1 MVNATH
7 FINYKD
13 GAWVKGVPQL
23 IPNLSPGN
31 WVYLMQDKENGYEK
45 RKYRIERVE
54 IVASDKGDSIL
65 QNVMV
70 YDLGVVESASYREEK
85 PKSCYD
91 RFLDEYH
98 NFVIDKQKKYSD
110 RTAVVIDGKVH
121 RLVPVYSPASVDCAT
136 ECSLYNLCGGME
148 NEGRLL
154 CNILGNP
161 HEDQVFHCEEPV

>member
-1 MVNATH
+1 MANATH

-31 WVYLMQDKENGYEK
+31 WVYLMKDKEDGYEK
-45 RKYRIERVE
+45 RKYRIESVE
-54 IVASDKGDSIL
+54 IIASDKGETIL
-65 QNVMV
+65 QNVRV
-70 YDLGVVESASYREEK
+70 YDLGVVESYRGK
-85 PKSCYD
+85 NPKSCYD
-91 RFLDEYH
+91 RFFDDYQEFLLD
-98 NFVIDKQKKYSD
+98 KCKKNSE
-110 RTAVVIDGKVH
+110 RVAVVIDGKVH

-161 HEDQVFHCEEPV
+161 HEDQVFHCEKPV

>member
-1 MVNATH
+1 MANATH

-31 WVYLMQDKENGYEK
+31 WVYLMKDKENGYEK
-45 RKYRIERVE
+45 RKYRIESVE
-54 IVASDKGDSIL
+54 IIASDKGETIL
-65 QNVMV
+65 QNVKV
-70 YDLGVVESASYREEK
+70 YDLGVVESASYRDGK

-98 NFVIDKQKKYSD
+98 DFVIDKQKKYSD